1 MDLLDCHG
9 VVQLDLRAAHAS
21 KGVDDARTTNKAESE
36 QDQSPRRATKETEW
50 WNPGSSRCVS
60 DDYIILH
67 LQFNF
72 RKISWLSDCAD
83 WRCRYPTGVVFLFFF
98 LFFLFPKRY
107 RRIHRK
113 SELRDREAEKRHDAF
128 FLRRWKRVFF
138 FFCQPWKPWCLG
150 KLRPVQWISCCKA
163 SRSCWNDWNWK
174 ILSWPSSWN
183 RTVEVIF
190 GIHKSD
196 KHAGCFIL
204 DRTISDFQVQPQ
216 LGLDFVRPPVLSGLT
231 VQVST
236 ADTLVD
242 QAQETNTKKT
252 DPWCTTSTQHHPTIS
267 LTQKSMD

>member
-1 MDLLDCHG
+1 MC
-9 VVQLDLRAAHAS
+9 LRWLHH
-21 KGVDDARTTNKAESE
+21 
-36 QDQSPRRATKETEW
+36 
-50 WNPGSSRCVS
+50 
-60 DDYIILH
+60 LH

-72 RKISWLSDCAD
+72 KKNLMAFRFAIRAVIL
-83 WRCRYPTGVVFLFFF
+83 PGVVFSPQKVPPHSPEIGAPRPGGRETPRRVFFAS
-98 LFFLFPKRY
+98 LETR
-107 RRIHRK
+107 
-113 SELRDREAEKRHDAF
+113 
-128 FLRRWKRVFF
+128 FF

-204 DRTISDFQVQPQ
+204 VGQFLISRSNPNLAWILLGHLFCPVWRFKLARQTHLWTRPKKQIQKRQILGVPHLPSTILPF
-216 LGLDFVRPPVLSGLT
+216 L
-231 VQVST
+231 
-236 ADTLVD
+236 
-242 QAQETNTKKT
+242 
-252 DPWCTTSTQHHPTIS
+252 